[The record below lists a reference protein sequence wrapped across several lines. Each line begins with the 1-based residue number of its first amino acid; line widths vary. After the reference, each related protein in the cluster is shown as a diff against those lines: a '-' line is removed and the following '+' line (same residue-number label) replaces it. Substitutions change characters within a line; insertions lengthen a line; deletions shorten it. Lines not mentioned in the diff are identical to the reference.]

1 MAVRRSRR
9 KTYRLTGRDRSTG
22 FTATSASFDAPD
34 REDTWHHHGEHD
46 IVAFL
51 IAGNIAVERPNEDA
65 VMLQPGDLV
74 HIERGTIH
82 KEVYRGHIEMVGFN
96 VGNGPGRSKHHLP
109 NGPDALLPLVQP
121 S

>member
-1 MAVRRSRR
+1 MAVKRIA
-9 KTYRLTGRDRSTG
+9 KEDVPTDRSAIEGQG
-22 FTATSASFDAPD
+22 FTATFASFDAPD

-51 IAGNIAVERPNEDA
+51 MAGSITVERPNEDA
-65 VMLQPGDLV
+65 VLLQPGDLV

-96 VGNGPGRSKHHLP
+96 VGDGPGRVEASP
-109 NGPDALLPLVQP
+109 VEG